1 MAIYD
6 ALLRILRSDDLFNKF
21 DCLFNNLDLKTIQ
34 CNDFDRMFLIN
45 LIIKLIKLIN

>member
-21 DCLFNNLDLKTIQ
+21 DCLFNNLDLNMIKGYG
-34 CNDFDRMFLIN
+34 FDRMFLIN
-45 LIIKLIKLIN
+45 LIVFLII